1 MCRSE
6 EASEDKTLS
15 SLERHQQVSLFII
28 LLTNIIISSPQFKA
42 GIKKRL
48 MLNSTMAEILIQ
60 KANTLEDKT
69 LASQLAIVAKA
80 HKGLK
85 EIIADL

>member
-15 SLERHQQVSLFII
+15 SLERHQQVSLFIL

-69 LASQLAIVAKA
+69 IASKLTKA

-85 EIIADL
+85 EIIADF

>member
-6 EASEDKTLS
+6 EASEDKTLPLS
-15 SLERHQQVSLFII
+15 SLERHQQVSLFI
-28 LLTNIIISSPQFKA
+28 LLLSNIIISSPQFKA

-69 LASQLAIVAKA
+69 IASKLTKA